1 VSSANDNTTDA
12 LIHEIHELKHDIAE
26 LRLLLLYGL
35 LKTEAEPRGRLNEA
49 LLAFAKQALKAASE
63 QLIEIDR
70 ESNTRAAKSQPT
82 RASVKSR
89 KEEQTPIVDVSNEIA
104 ILKREM
110 AKSLREAANDVDSD
124 VEGDEE

>member
-1 VSSANDNTTDA
+1 VSANDNTTKA
-12 LIHEIHELKHDIAE
+12 LIHEIRELKHDIAE

-35 LKTEAEPRGRLNEA
+35 LKTEAEPRGRLNQA
-49 LLAFAKQALKAASE
+49 LLAFARQALKAASE
-63 QLIEIDR
+63 QLIELDR
-70 ESNTRAAKSQPT
+70 ESNTRAAKRQPT

-89 KEEQTPIVDVSNEIA
+89 KEELTPIVDVSNEIA

-124 VEGDEE
+124 AEGDEE

>member
-1 VSSANDNTTDA
+1 VSANDDTTNA
-12 LIHEIHELKHDIAE
+12 LIHEIRELKHDIAE

-35 LKTEAEPRGRLNEA
+35 LKAEAGPRGRLNEA
-49 LLAFAKQALKAASE
+49 LLAFARQALKAASE
-63 QLIEIDR
+63 QLIELDR

-124 VEGDEE
+124 AEGDEE